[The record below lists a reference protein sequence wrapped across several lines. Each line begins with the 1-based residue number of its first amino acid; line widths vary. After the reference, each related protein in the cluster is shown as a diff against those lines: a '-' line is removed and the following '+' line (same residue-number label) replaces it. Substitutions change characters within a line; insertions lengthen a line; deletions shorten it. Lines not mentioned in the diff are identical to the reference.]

1 MCLYIQKKM
10 HEKIELLTWPHRFIA
25 FIVAVSKGQI
35 LTHHSGYF
43 LLYKTPCNY
52 QLTGSDQDCKYSLIT

>member
-1 MCLYIQKKM
+1 M

-43 LLYKTPCNY
+43 LLYKTPCNN
-52 QLTGSDQDCKYSLIT
+52 QLQRDGSDPDCKY